1 MDLSQLSA
9 SVTAAA
15 EELITVAKPKR
26 GRIFVLGCSTS
37 EVLGSKIG
45 TARSPETAEAIIK
58 ALLQVTRAHGLY
70 LAVQCCEHLNRAL
83 VVEEEAMDAFGLTQ
97 VTVHPVPEAGGS
109 AASRAYEL
117 FEHPVVVESI
127 RADLD
132 CRPGPGYRADPDRH
146 AFEAGSRARPSAG
159 KKHRGSRT
167 YGGPYPSTPDRGRT
181 GKVYLSFMNVFNP
194 ACVRRHV
201 PAGPSE
207 KR

>member
-15 EELITVAKPKR
+15 EELITVAKPKP

-45 TARSPETAEAIIK
+45 TARSPETAETIIK
-58 ALLQVTRAHGLY
+58 ALLQVTHAHGLY

-117 FEHPVVVESI
+117 FEHPVVVESVT
-127 RADLD
+127 ADLGMD
-132 CRPGPGYRADPDRH
+132 IGQTLIGMHLKRVAVPVRLQVKTIGEAVLTAARTRPPLIGGERAKY
-146 AFEAGSRARPSAG
+146 F
-159 KKHRGSRT
+159 
-167 YGGPYPSTPDRGRT
+167 
-181 GKVYLSFMNVFNP
+181 
-194 ACVRRHV
+194 
-201 PAGPSE
+201 
-207 KR
+207 

>member
-15 EELITVAKPKR
+15 EELIAVAKPKP

-58 ALLQVTRAHGLY
+58 ALLEVTCAHGLY

-83 VVEEEAMDAFGLTQ
+83 VVEEEAMEAFDLTQ

-117 FEHPVVVESI
+117 FERPVVVESVA
-127 RADLD
+127 ADLAK
-132 CRPGPGYRADPDRH
+132 GL
-146 AFEAGSRARPSAG
+146 SRVFSNTTVQ
-159 KKHRGSRT
+159 KHQFF
-167 YGGPYPSTPDRGRT
+167 STQ
-181 GKVYLSFMNVFNP
+181 LSSQS
-194 ACVRRHV
+194 H
-201 PAGPSE
+201 SHIHT
-207 KR
+207 